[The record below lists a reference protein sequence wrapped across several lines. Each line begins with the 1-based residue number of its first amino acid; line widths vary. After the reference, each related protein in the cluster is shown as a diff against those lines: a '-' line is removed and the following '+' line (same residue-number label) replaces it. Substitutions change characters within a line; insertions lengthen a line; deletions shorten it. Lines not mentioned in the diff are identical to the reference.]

1 MIEGEVLVITAVR
14 TANFQ
19 EGKAPAAIEW
29 ALKVANY
36 INENHG
42 WNVQVTQNVTGML
55 NQVHWVSTHESLGTL
70 DERGAQLNADAGFQA
85 LIAEA
90 AEAQLFVGSSITDA
104 LYRSVP

>member
-1 MIEGEVLVITAVR
+1 MITAVR

-36 INENHG
+36 IKESQG
-42 WNVQVTQNVTGML
+42 WDIQVMQNVTGMI
-55 NQVHWVSTHESLGTL
+55 NQVHWVSTHESLGTFE
-70 DERGAQLNADAGFQA
+70 ERGAQLFADAGLQA

-90 AEAQLFVGSSITDA
+90 TEAQLLVGSSLTDA